1 MKPFYITTAID
12 YSNGD
17 PHLGHALEKVGADAI
32 ARWHRL
38 RGEPVRFLMGM
49 DENAQKV
56 IQAAEAAGRTPTE
69 WLDAMSV
76 RFESTW
82 KRLECSHDIWMRTTS
97 PNHAVGVKRLIEL
110 ILARHPDAFYQG
122 EYEGLYCVGCEEFKS
137 DSQIVD
143 GRCIEH
149 PSRDLVPTK
158 EQNTFFRLSA
168 WRDGVLDAIR
178 SGRFRVEPQIRRN
191 EIVRLLE
198 DGLIDISVSRS
209 RVPWGVPFPGTAD
222 QTVYVWFEAL
232 MNYLTAT
239 TFASPAGAPDWP
251 ADIHV
256 IGKGISRFHCC
267 IWPAILLAADLP
279 LPGMVWAHGYVQ
291 WGGAKVSK
299 SEGTSI
305 SLDAAIERHGPDAL
319 RWFLL
324 REVGFENDGDF
335 SIERFDARYESDLAN
350 GLGNLAARV
359 TAMIEKYRGGVVP
372 GPSGAATHPSAALDA
387 TAASNAPLDGR
398 AATPDS
404 LDVYGL
410 GRIADYSNA
419 MDRND
424 LRGAAEIVSQLVSEA
439 NSHIVATAPWALA
452 KAGEEAK
459 LDEALASLARCLV
472 RLSVMASPFMPA
484 KAKSLWTA
492 LGQAGTPES
501 GWAVAQTP
509 ELGGARVSKP
519 ENLFPKPNPA

>member
-1 MKPFYITTAID
+1 MKLFYITTAID

-38 RGEPVRFLMGM
+38 QGERVRFLMGM

-56 IQAAEAAGRTPTE
+56 IQAAEVAGRTPTE
-69 WLDAMSV
+69 WLDAMST

-97 PNHAVGVKRLIEL
+97 PSHAAGVTKLIKL
-110 ILARHPDAFYQG
+110 IQSRHADALYQG
-122 EYEGLYCVGCEEFKS
+122 EYEGMYCVGCEEFKS
-137 DSQIVD
+137 ESQIVN

-149 PSRDLVPTK
+149 PSRELVPTK
-158 EQNTFFRLSA
+158 ERNTFFRLSA
-168 WRDGVLDAIR
+168 WTGQVLEAIN
-178 SGRFRVEPQIRRN
+178 SGAFRVEPEIRRN
-191 EIVRLLE
+191 EILRVLE
-198 DGLIDISVSRS
+198 AGLIDISVSRS
-209 RVPWGVPFPGTAD
+209 RLPIGVAFPGTTD

-239 TFASPAGAPDWP
+239 TFSTPGDAPTWP

-256 IGKGISRFHCC
+256 VGKGITRFHCC
-267 IWPAILLAADLP
+267 IWPAILMAAGLP

-305 SLDAAIERHGPDAL
+305 SLDEAIERHGPDAL

-335 SIERFDARYESDLAN
+335 SLERFDARYDGDLAN
-350 GLGNLAARV
+350 GLGNLAART
-359 TAMIEKYRGGVVP
+359 TAMLEKYRAGIVP
-372 GPSGAATHPSAALDA
+372 
-387 TAASNAPLDGR
+387 
-398 AATPDS
+398 
-404 LDVYGL
+404 V
-410 GRIADYSNA
+410 
-419 MDRND
+419 
-424 LRGAAEIVSQLVSEA
+424 GAAESLDISGDQCVAGYAKAMATIDLKGGAEEISQLVSEA
-439 NSHIVATAPWALA
+439 NSYIVATAPWTLA
-452 KAGEEAK
+452 KNGDEAK
-459 LDEALASLARCLV
+459 LDAALAALARCLL

-484 KAKSLWTA
+484 KAQALWSA
-492 LGQAGTPES
+492 LGQAGTPETAWRLALQPDLA
-501 GWAVAQTP
+501 GVRVA
-509 ELGGARVSKP
+509 KP
-519 ENLFPKPNPA
+519 DNLFPKSTTP

>member
-38 RGEPVRFLMGM
+38 QGERVRFLMGM

-97 PNHAVGVKRLIEL
+97 PSHAAGVTKLIEL
-110 ILARHPDAFYQG
+110 IQSRHADAFYQG
-122 EYEGLYCVGCEEFKS
+122 EYEGLYCIGCEEFKS
-137 DSQIVD
+137 ESQIAN

-149 PSRDLVPTK
+149 QSRELVPTK
-158 EQNTFFRLSA
+158 ERNTFFRLSA
-168 WRDGVLDAIR
+168 WTSRVLEAIN
-178 SGRFRVEPQIRRN
+178 SGAFRVEPAIRRN
-191 EIVRLLE
+191 EILRVLE
-198 DGLIDISVSRS
+198 AGLIDISVSRS
-209 RVPWGVPFPGTAD
+209 RLPIGVPFPGTTD

-239 TFASPAGAPDWP
+239 TFSTPGDAPVWP

-256 IGKGISRFHCC
+256 VGKGITRFHCC
-267 IWPAILLAADLP
+267 IWPAILMAAGLP

-305 SLDAAIERHGPDAL
+305 SLDEAIERHGPDAL

-335 SIERFDARYESDLAN
+335 SLERFDARYDGDLAN

-359 TAMIEKYRGGVVP
+359 TAMIEKYRAGVVP
-372 GPSGAATHPSAALDA
+372 
-387 TAASNAPLDGR
+387 
-398 AATPDS
+398 
-404 LDVYGL
+404 
-410 GRIADYSNA
+410 I
-419 MDRND
+419 
-424 LRGAAEIVSQLVSEA
+424 GAAESLDEQGSAFASAYAGAMSAIDLKFGAEMISSLVSAA
-439 NSHIVATAPWALA
+439 NSYIVATAPWTLA
-452 KAGEEAK
+452 KNGDEAK
-459 LDEALASLARCLV
+459 LDLALAALARCLL

-484 KAKSLWTA
+484 KAQALWSA
-492 LGQAGTPES
+492 LGQAGTPETAWRLALQPDLA
-501 GWAVAQTP
+501 GVRVA
-509 ELGGARVSKP
+509 KP
-519 ENLFPKPNPA
+519 DNLFPKPVSS